1 MTQEYVI
8 QRKGAHVVVEG
19 YDKYSKEEMIHF
31 VSRVVKASLS
41 VFQSSQKPLA

>member
-1 MTQEYVI
+1 MYQSKNPY
-8 QRKGAHVVVEG
+8 
-19 YDKYSKEEMIHF
+19 KYSKEEMIHF